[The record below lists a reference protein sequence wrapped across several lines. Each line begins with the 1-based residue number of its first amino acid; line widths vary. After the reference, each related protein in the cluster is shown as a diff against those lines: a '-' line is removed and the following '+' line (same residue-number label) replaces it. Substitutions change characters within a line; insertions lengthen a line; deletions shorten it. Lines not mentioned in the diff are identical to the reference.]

1 MRIRIFAWNN
11 YIKRC
16 FNVVI
21 AITISVFLI
30 IFSIDNF
37 YNNALALSVTNV
49 SFGIGGLS
57 FLDNQALQS
66 WYIQCLASIGT
77 TTAPSISSPTITNPL
92 IGSNNGPTLT
102 SAGDSCAQQVQS
114 YINQV
119 LNSFEQCVMSA
130 TVRTGFGGVGATFT
144 NAMQECTFLMAQ
156 QQGLQSGS
164 NIINNGLASTITNPT
179 TATTT
184 NPLTQY
190 PTTSNGNFGSFQN
203 LIPGVNSN
211 SVPTTSSNGI
221 TTTTTITPP

>member
-1 MRIRIFAWNN
+1 MWIRILAWNN

-16 FNVVI
+16 LNVVI

-30 IFSIDNF
+30 IFSIGNF
-37 YNNALALSVTNV
+37 YNNASALSVTNV
-49 SFGIGGLS
+49 SFGGGGLS
-57 FLDNQALQS
+57 FLDNRALQS

-77 TTAPSISSPTITNPL
+77 TTAPSIFSPTITNPL

-114 YINQV
+114 YINQL

-130 TVRTGFGGVGATFT
+130 TVGTGFGGVGATFS
-144 NAMQECTFLMAQ
+144 NAMQECTFLIAQ

-164 NIINNGLASTITNPT
+164 SIINNGLASTTTTNPT
-179 TATTT
+179 TATT

-190 PTTSNGNFGSFQN
+190 PTTSNSNFGSFQN
-203 LIPGVNSN
+203 LNPSVNSN

-221 TTTTTITPP
+221 TTITPP